1 MNMGR
6 SALEGACEFVSQIPF
21 TCFRRSETEKRVLN
35 HLMIVIRGAGEM
47 ATGVASRLF
56 RANFKQILML
66 ETTSPLAVR
75 RGVSFSEAIHS
86 QTMTVEGIE
95 AVRVSEDH
103 EVRET
108 WESGKIAVLADP
120 KGESIRRCK
129 PDVLVDAILAKR
141 NLGTSIE
148 EAPLVIA
155 LGPGFV
161 AGKDCHIVVETNR
174 GHNLGRVITT
184 GTAEVN
190 TGIPGNIGG
199 FTRERVLRSPADGLF
214 ITGRQIGDPVRK
226 GDVVGR
232 VHNAEV
238 AAQID
243 GVLRGLIRTNSPVTV
258 GLKIGDIDPRGA
270 RDYCNTISEKAR
282 AIGGAVLEATLAI
295 YNR

>member
-35 HLMIVIRGAGEM
+35 RLMIVIRGAGEM

-108 WESGKIAVLADP
+108 WESGKIAVLVDP

-238 AAQID
+238 GAQID